1 MKLSVSILSM
11 KDETDIVEKIKKLTC
26 FDVDY
31 LHIDIM
37 DGHFVLDKTW
47 NVSNIETIFKNN
59 SKLLDIHLMVEDV
72 KKYINDFSKLNPEYI
87 TFHYEVTNNPMNEI
101 NLIKQKNIKV
111 GISIK
116 PDTDVKKLLPYLE
129 YVDLVL
135 IMSVEPGKGGQ
146 KFLDSSIEKIDYL
159 YKIRK
164 KCNYKYVI
172 EVDGGVNIETIDKC
186 KKCDIVVVGSYI
198 TKNNYEESINKLRL
212 KF

>member
-1 MKLSVSILSM
+1 
-11 KDETDIVEKIKKLTC
+11 
-26 FDVDY
+26 
-31 LHIDIM
+31 
-37 DGHFVLDKTW
+37 
-47 NVSNIETIFKNN
+47 
-59 SKLLDIHLMVEDV
+59 MVEDV

-87 TFHYEVTNNPMNEI
+87 TFHYEATNNPMNEI